1 MSGSEQATPPPDGL
15 PCYRVLTG
23 EDNAAF
29 CHRVAG
35 ELARGYRLYGPPSVT
50 FNGQFV
56 VVAQAVVWPG
66 PLTTP
71 AAAGP

>member
-1 MSGSEQATPPPDGL
+1 MHTPPPDGL

-29 CHRVAG
+29 CHRVSG
-35 ELARGYRLYGPPSVT
+35 ELERGYRLHGAPSVT

-56 VVAQAVVWPG
+56 VVAQAIVWPG
-66 PLTTP
+66 PTTEP
-71 AAAGP
+71 AAPAP